1 MKLFLIICCICISFV
16 SLYGGVCKSTPQGG
30 YWNEAATWV
39 DGKIPTAADEV
50 IIVGKVFAEKIFTC
64 RDITI
69 EKDSELKITT
79 SNNLWSVI
87 DGTLT
92 VKGCFEVTENSQL
105 RVLGKID
112 NQKKDYSCFHNG
124 GIIEVGVCDKEKD

>member
-1 MKLFLIICCICISFV
+1 
-16 SLYGGVCKSTPQGG
+16 
-30 YWNEAATWV
+30 
-39 DGKIPTAADEV
+39 
-50 IIVGKVFAEKIFTC
+50 
-64 RDITI
+64 
-69 EKDSELKITT
+69 
-79 SNNLWSVI
+79 VI